1 MVFSKVDEFVE
12 SLLKLHLSLDG
23 CGQFSLSQSQTYG
36 LVQTVRPV
44 ANTLKRKRKY
54 TVNKG

>member
-36 LVQTVRPV
+36 LV
-44 ANTLKRKRKY
+44 
-54 TVNKG
+54 